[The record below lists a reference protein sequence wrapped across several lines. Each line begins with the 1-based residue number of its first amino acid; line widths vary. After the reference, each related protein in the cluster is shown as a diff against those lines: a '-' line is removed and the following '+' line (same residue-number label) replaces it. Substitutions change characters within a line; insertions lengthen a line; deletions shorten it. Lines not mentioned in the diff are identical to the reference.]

1 MNSERYGRVS
11 VHCNFDLYTHRAAKR
26 KHQLLSGEIVLHMK
40 GLVLDLTQHF
50 LAARPGKLRAVTAR
64 PGNIENI
71 SLAMC

>member
-26 KHQLLSGEIVLHMK
+26 KHQLLNGEI
-40 GLVLDLTQHF
+40 VLDLTQHF